1 MAIYQHLEK
10 VKYLKHLVVAV
21 DEIGPHSITTI
32 PPRLRESTVEVGVH
46 WEER

>member
-21 DEIGPHSITTI
+21 DEIGPHFITTI
-32 PPRLRESTVEVGVH
+32 APRLSESTVEVGVY
-46 WEER
+46 